1 MRSLLLGLV
10 LMMSFS
16 VIGYRASA
24 QAEELE
30 QLALDIQ
37 KLSQYKQILTD
48 MKKGYQILTA
58 GYGTVR
64 DISKGH
70 FQLSQAF
77 LNALLQIS
85 PAVQQY
91 KRIAEIVK
99 MESEMVSEYK
109 SAMSSYQAQGHFS
122 STELE
127 YIADVYTNLIGES
140 INNVEDLTSLLTA
153 NKLRMSDDERIS
165 GIDKIYFDMEDK
177 MVFLRSFDN
186 NNSILALQR
195 SRELQGV
202 STLQIFSNSR

>member
-1 MRSLLLGLV
+1 MRCLLLGLV
-10 LMMSFS
+10 FLASLC
-16 VIGYRASA
+16 VLGIRASA

-30 QLALDIQ
+30 QLALDIE

-48 MKKGYQILTA
+48 MKKGYQILTT
-58 GYGTVR
+58 GYGTIKN
-64 DISKGH
+64 ISEGH

-85 PAVQQY
+85 PVVQQY
-91 KRIAEIVK
+91 KRIADIVK
-99 MESEMVSEYK
+99 METEMVSEYK
-109 SAMSSYQAQGHFS
+109 SAMNSYQAQGHFS

-127 YIADVYTNLIGES
+127 YIADVYTNLVGES
-140 INNVEDLTSLLTA
+140 INNIEDLTTLLTA

-177 MVFLRSFDN
+177 MVFLKSFDN

-195 SRELQGV
+195 ARELQGV
-202 STLQIFSNSR
+202 STLQIFSNSK